1 MGKYI
6 WEGTPA
12 NLAGVDLKR
21 GNIFCGVVG
30 VSESLVD
37 LVFVAEKHTGRQMML
52 VKFFTNRLN
61 LDSLAGGLYEDSLAR
76 VVDGVPPL
84 STDWPKSV
92 LLKPYDVQLTPKG
105 RLSSK
110 TPSSVSD
117 GSESLLLSFEDC
129 TKLVALSRNMQST
142 PWLTV
147 AGAELNHWG
156 VFLTTKD
163 ADGNE
168 HLLGIPSESPVG
180 PMVVQSNGLV
190 GHEVMAVYKEVYEVV
205 TLYVRR
211 SR

>member
-12 NLAGVDLKR
+12 NLAGVDLKQ

-30 VSESLVD
+30 VSESSVD
-37 LVFVAEKHTGRQMML
+37 LVFVTENRTGRQMMV

-61 LDSLAGGLYEDSLAR
+61 FDSLASGLYGDSLAR
-76 VVDGVPPL
+76 VVDGIPPL
-84 STDWPKSV
+84 SSDWPKSV
-92 LLKPYDVQLTPKG
+92 LLKPYDVQLTPRG

-110 TPSSVSD
+110 TPSSVSG
-117 GSESLLLSFEDC
+117 GSEGLIISFEEC
-129 TKLVALSRNMQST
+129 TELVALSRSMQST

-147 AGAELNHWG
+147 AGAELNHLG

-190 GHEVMAVYKEVYEVV
+190 GHEVMAVYREVHEVV